1 MTTEGRRAYALLLGP
16 FNGPK
21 WPVSRDGA
29 DVNDNRAIQRA
40 KMAREPCQP

>member
-21 WPVSRDGA
+21 WPESRASPELDAKWPRRALCTVSR
-29 DVNDNRAIQRA
+29 
-40 KMAREPCQP
+40 QPLI